1 MLKILALALAV
12 VPFGS
17 LANPVF
23 AGHRGG
29 GCGGCGG
36 ATACTTAAVP
46 ASAAPVTAQTPGA
59 TRRAYSYAPESTM
72 MRAPVYRSYRSSGS
86 NFGDAGAKMR
96 GDFGR

>member
-1 MLKILALALAV
+1 MLKAFALALAI
-12 VPFGS
+12 VPFGLFTNTAS
-17 LANPVF
+17 

-36 ATACTTAAVP
+36 VAAPCATATAASVPTTAQAP
-46 ASAAPVTAQTPGA
+46 NAA
-59 TRRAYSYAPESTM
+59 RRSFSYAPESTM

-86 NFGDAGAKMR
+86 SFDAGAKMR